1 LRSANQAINLYLM
14 AALRTPG
21 VYIEESHSASTPIQG
36 LPTSTAGF
44 IAVTGRGPLLGPLLS
59 FADFEHVAT
68 PSLGVNLPLA
78 VRGFFENGGQ
88 TLYISQIAPSDPLE
102 SGLAAL
108 DAQPISIV
116 CCPDE
121 STIPNAA
128 AALAAHS
135 ASRKD
140 RICILQS
147 SQPVIPVATHQ
158 PPVNSTYAAYY
169 YPWVMVRS
177 LDGSTT
183 VSMPPGGHVAGIYA
197 QTDAN
202 RGVWTAP
209 AGFALLGVT
218 AVSQNVTD
226 LESNQLNSRG
236 IDLIRSFPA
245 QGVKVWGARTTATE
259 DSDWKYVAV
268 RRLLIF
274 IEQSVSEGIQWAV
287 FEPNGPALW
296 AAVSSSV
303 QSFLASLWKLGA
315 FQGAAQQEAY
325 FVRCDLTTMTQND
338 LDNGRLVCVVGVAP
352 VRPAEF
358 VIFQIGIW
366 TQYPPNPPG
375 K

>member
-1 LRSANQAINLYLM
+1 MIAS
-14 AALRTPG
+14 RTPG
-21 VYIEESHSASTPIQG
+21 VYIEEFHFAPTPIQG
-36 LPTSTAGF
+36 VPTSTAGF

-59 FADFEHVAT
+59 FADFEHLAT
-68 PSLGVNLPLA
+68 PNFGVNLPLA

-88 TLYISQIAPSDPLE
+88 TLYISRIAPGDPLE

-116 CCPDE
+116 CCPDDP
-121 STIPNAA
+121 TIPDAA
-128 AALAAHS
+128 ASMAAHC
-135 ASRKD
+135 ANRKD

-169 YPWVMVRS
+169 YPWITVRS

-197 QTDAN
+197 QTDSN
-202 RGVWTAP
+202 RGVWSAP
-209 AGFALLGVT
+209 ANVVLLGVT
-218 AVSQNVTD
+218 AISQSVTD
-226 LESNQLNSRG
+226 LESDQLNSRG
-236 IDLIRSFPA
+236 VDLIRSFPA
-245 QGVKVWGARTTATE
+245 DGIKVWGARTTAGE
-259 DSDWKYVAV
+259 GSDWKYIPV
-268 RRLLIF
+268 RRMVVF
-274 IEQSVSEGIQWAV
+274 IEQSIFQGVQWAV

-303 QSFLASLWKLGA
+303 QNFLASLWKLGA
-315 FQGAAQQEAY
+315 FQGSTQQEAY

-338 LDNGRLVCVVGVAP
+338 LDNGRLVCVVGVAT

-358 VIFQIGIW
+358 VIFQIAIW

>member
-1 LRSANQAINLYLM
+1 MVAP
-14 AALRTPG
+14 RTPG
-21 VYIEESHSASTPIQG
+21 VYIEEFHFPSAPIQG
-36 LPTSTAGF
+36 LATSTAGF
-44 IAVTGRGPLLGPLLS
+44 IAVTGRGALLGPLLS
-59 FADFEHVAT
+59 FADFEHVAAS
-68 PSLGVNLPLA
+68 PLGVNLPLA

-88 TLYISQIAPSDPLE
+88 TLYLSRIAPSDALE
-102 SGLAAL
+102 SGLVAL

-128 AALAAHS
+128 AALAAHC
-135 ASRKD
+135 ANRKD

-169 YPWVMVRS
+169 YPWITVRS
-177 LDGSTT
+177 LDGSST
-183 VSMPPGGHVAGIYA
+183 VSMPPGGHIAGIYA
-197 QTDAN
+197 QTDNN

-209 AGFALLGVT
+209 ANVALLGVT
-218 AVSQNVTD
+218 GISQNVTD
-226 LESNQLNSRG
+226 LESDQLNSRG

-245 QGVKVWGARTTATE
+245 QGIKVWGARTTASE
-259 DSDWKYVAV
+259 DSDWKYIPV

-274 IEQSVSEGIQWAV
+274 IEQSVSQGIQWAV

-303 QSFLASLWKLGA
+303 QNFLASLWKLGA
-315 FQGAAQQEAY
+315 LQGTTRQEAY
-325 FVRCDLTTMTQND
+325 SVRCDLTTMTQDD

-358 VIFQIGIW
+358 VIFRIGIW

>member
-1 LRSANQAINLYLM
+1 MVAP
-14 AALRTPG
+14 RTPG
-21 VYIEESHSASTPIQG
+21 VDIEEFHFPSTPIQG

-44 IAVTGRGPLLGPLLS
+44 IAVTGRGRLLGPLLS
-59 FADFEHVAT
+59 FADFEQVAT
-68 PSLGVNLPLA
+68 PPLGVNLPLA

-88 TLYISQIAPSDPLE
+88 TLYISQIAPGDPLE

-108 DAQPISIV
+108 DARPISIV

-121 STIPNAA
+121 STIPNAP
-128 AALAAHS
+128 AALAAHC
-135 ASRKD
+135 ASRQD

-147 SQPVIPVATHQ
+147 SEPAIPVATHQ

-169 YPWVMVRS
+169 YPWITVRS
-177 LDGSTT
+177 LDGSST
-183 VSMPPGGHVAGIYA
+183 VAMPPGGHIAGIYA
-197 QTDAN
+197 QTDTN
-202 RGVWTAP
+202 RGVWIAP
-209 AGFALLGVT
+209 ANVALLGVT
-218 AVSQNVTD
+218 AISQNVTD
-226 LESNQLNSRG
+226 LESNLLNSRG

-245 QGVKVWGARTTATE
+245 QGIKVWGARTTASE
-259 DSDWKYVAV
+259 GSDWKYIPV

-274 IEQSVSEGIQWAV
+274 IEQSVLPGIQWAV

-296 AAVSSSV
+296 AAVSSAV
-303 QSFLASLWKLGA
+303 QDFLASLWKLGA
-315 FQGAAQQEAY
+315 FQGTTQQEAY

-358 VIFQIGIW
+358 VIFQIAIW
-366 TQYPPNPPG
+366 TQYPPKLPG